1 MEYPDELDE
10 EKTMKKWHEAI
21 RSAPSLITSIFK
33 DGKIKAMTK
42 RELHKKLGEKGI
54 IHDKYDVI
62 REAERKKIISIDY
75 KTWSAYFWIPPEERE
90 REKAVEDAFLGE
102 KELSEDELREILASR
117 GLSTD
122 EIERAI
128 YEAERDCKISSF
140 YEKKVKKYGLIPS
153 KERED
158 EMRYRRLKTLYS
170 SRWLYDKM
178 LMESIFSEEM
188 RRLGT

>member
-1 MEYPDELDE
+1 M
-10 EKTMKKWHEAI
+10 
-21 RSAPSLITSIFK
+21 
-33 DGKIKAMTK
+33 
-42 RELHKKLGEKGI
+42 
-54 IHDKYDVI
+54 
-62 REAERKKIISIDY
+62 
-75 KTWSAYFWIPPEERE
+75 
-90 REKAVEDAFLGE
+90 EKAVEDAFLGE

-188 RRLGT
+188 RRLGTSRKRKRISKKEDD